1 MRDLQGSPNRR
12 YLLQHEIGRGG
23 MGVVYTAYDRLGGQ
37 FVALKRLKTQL
48 EAANE
53 RDTELSPTVSIA
65 MHAGPVS
72 LFAADRVART
82 LHSGLPERWTTART
96 GDDRAHISRRH
107 ALIEEFRIL
116 ATLRHPYVISVFDYG
131 LDAAGDPFYTM
142 ELLERAQTLRRAT
155 TDTPPSV
162 RLSLLVQIA
171 QALTYLHRRGVVHG
185 DLKPGN
191 VLVTSQGDGLRCK
204 VLDFGLA
211 VAVQQPLTGFVR
223 AGTLA
228 YMAPEVLDGA
238 EPSMASDL
246 FALGVIAYELLSGGH
261 PFDTTTE
268 RRLRASI
275 RTQEPDLDRLA
286 QTPVLRE
293 LISQLL
299 AKDPAARQRDV
310 TAVEQ
315 ELARAAGVELV
326 AEDSAV
332 RDSFLQAATLV
343 GREREMKVLQDAI
356 EQLSAGR
363 GGSILIGGESGVGK
377 SRLLEEARVAAL
389 TRGAL
394 VLRGQAADAGAGA
407 HQILREP
414 LRHAIL
420 YMEPPPSDFEAG
432 VLLPLV
438 TDLPQLLQRE
448 LTAVPELDAKATQE
462 RLFEL
467 IESTLLRLEQPVLLL
482 LDDLQWVSVDTLS
495 LLLRIVR
502 RTASAPILVIAGF
515 RDDESPRL
523 AELLEGSR
531 YIKIGRL
538 APAQIERLSEA
549 MLGPRARSPEL
560 LDLLQQESAGNA
572 FFIVEVVRALAA
584 RAGGLSAV
592 GQRELPSQ
600 VGSGGVLAVL
610 ESRLNRTSP
619 ALRPLL
625 ELAAVMGR
633 QIDPAALATLI
644 PAAQLELWLHA
655 LTEQAILE
663 PVESQWRFCHDKLRE
678 RLLDSLS
685 PEQLQALHA
694 QAAHAIEEAYGDL
707 VSHASALARHY
718 VGAKQAKQAA
728 YYLDRAG
735 EAALLQGAT
744 VQAERLLSDALYW
757 QGRSAPSELPLL
769 ARVRTRR
776 LHAAALA
783 GLGRLSE
790 CITEID
796 RALEMCGFPCR
807 QVDAAFVLSMSS
819 QLVAQTLRW
828 FGRSPLAGP
837 ALSKE
842 VANELLLCFEL
853 AGAPLAMISDAR
865 RMVYMSL
872 LGVNLAER
880 FQIREDAATCS
891 AILSYA
897 LFSAGRLDLSA
908 RYLQRAD
915 AERAAVSSP
924 RVDESVYKVHGC
936 LAQYTG
942 RWEEAE
948 DYLQRAIEVCRRIG
962 DTTREQLDVLVL
974 MSNRYFIAQY
984 DAALADVQVLQRL
997 ADQSQNMQFQGWCA
1011 LARAAVALQRG
1022 QFAEAHRMMDGALP
1036 IVAASQDVV
1045 AETSSIGLRALSALR
1060 VGRNAEARL
1069 CAEHAVARMEARP
1082 LMGHGMME
1090 GAVAPAEVSLILW
1103 SVEKGAAERRELF
1116 GLFTRALKQVR
1127 RYMVSFWFARPRLL
1141 LWEAAAAWAHGTRG
1155 IERGLLALREAERLR
1170 MPLEIGLSHKL
1181 LSEMTGGRTAANHQA
1196 HARELFLKLG
1206 VEWRA
1211 GVPFL
1216 CLPNAP

>member
-23 MGVVYTAYDRLGGQ
+23 MGVVYTAYDRLGRQ
-37 FVALKRLKTQL
+37 FVALKRLKSQL
-48 EAANE
+48 EAATE
-53 RDTELSPTVSIA
+53 PDTELSPTLSIA
-65 MHAGPVS
+65 LPAGTLG
-72 LFAADRVART
+72 LFTADRTART
-82 LHSGLPERWTTART
+82 VHSALPDRWTTART
-96 GDDRAHISRRH
+96 GADSAHISRRH

-131 LDAAGDPFYTM
+131 LDEAGDPFYTM
-142 ELLERAQTLRRAT
+142 ELLAGAQTLRRAA

-162 RLSLLVQIA
+162 RLRLLVQIA

-191 VLVTSQGDGLRCK
+191 VLVTGKGDSLRCK

-211 VAVQQPLTGFVR
+211 VAAQQPLTGFVR

-238 EPSMASDL
+238 EPSFASDL
-246 FALGVIAYELLSGGH
+246 FALGVIAYELLSGSH

-275 RTQEPDLDRLA
+275 LQLEPDLDRLA
-286 QTPVLRE
+286 HAPVLRE
-293 LISQLL
+293 LIAHLL
-299 AKDPAARQRDV
+299 AKDPAVRPCDV
-310 TAVEQ
+310 TAVERV
-315 ELARAAGVELV
+315 LARAAGVELV
-326 AEDSAV
+326 VDDSAV

-343 GREREMKVLQDAI
+343 GREQEMEILQAAI
-356 EQLSAGR
+356 AQLATGR
-363 GGSILIGGESGVGK
+363 GGAILIGGESGVGK

-389 TRGAL
+389 TRGSL
-394 VLRGQAADAGAGA
+394 VLRGQAADAGSGA

-414 LRHAIL
+414 LRTAVL
-420 YMEPPPSDFEAG
+420 YMEPAPSDFEAG

-448 LTAVPELDAKATQE
+448 LAAVPELDAKATQE
-462 RLFEL
+462 RLFEV
-467 IESTLLRLEQPVLLL
+467 IESVLLRVGRPVLLL
-482 LDDLQWVSVDTLS
+482 LDDLQWISIDTLS

-502 RTASAPILVIAGF
+502 RTASAPILLVAGF

-523 AELLEGSR
+523 AEFLEGSR
-531 YIKIGRL
+531 YLKLGRL
-538 APAQIERLSEA
+538 APSQIERLSEA
-549 MLGPRARSPEL
+549 MLGPRARSTEL
-560 LDLLQQESAGNA
+560 LELLQKESSGNA

-584 RAGGLSAV
+584 RAGGLSEV

-610 ESRLNRTSP
+610 ESRLNRTPP

-633 QIDPAALATLI
+633 QLDPAALSTAI
-644 PAAQLELWLHA
+644 PAAQLELWLHT
-655 LTEQAILE
+655 LTERAILE
-663 PVESQWRFCHDKLRE
+663 PLESQWRFCHDKLRE

-685 PEQLQALHA
+685 PERLRALHA
-694 QAAHAIEEAYGDL
+694 QAARAIEDAHGDL
-707 VSHASALARHY
+707 AAHTSALARHY
-718 VGAKQAKQAA
+718 AGSGQAKQAA
-728 YYLDRAG
+728 HYLDRAG

-744 VQAERLLSDALYW
+744 VQAERLLSDALTW
-757 QGRSAPSELPLL
+757 QGRGAPSEISLL

-796 RALEMCGFPCR
+796 RALELCGFPCS

-819 QLVAQTLRW
+819 QLVAQILRW
-828 FGRSPLAGP
+828 FGRPPQAGP
-837 ALSKE
+837 VLSKE

-865 RMVYMSL
+865 RMIYMSL

-880 FQIREDAATCS
+880 FQIGEDAATCS

-915 AERAAVSSP
+915 EQRAAVRSP

-936 LAQYTG
+936 LAQYSG

-974 MSNRYFIAQY
+974 MSNRYFIARY
-984 DAALADVQVLQRL
+984 DAVLADVVVLQRL
-997 ADQSQNMQFQGWCA
+997 ADQSQNMQFQGWCT

-1022 QFAEAHRMMDGALP
+1022 QFAEAHRLMDSALP
-1036 IVAASQDVV
+1036 IVAISQDVV
-1045 AETSSIGLRALSALR
+1045 AETSSLGLRALSALR
-1060 VGRNAEARL
+1060 VGRTTEARI
-1069 CAEHAVARMEARP
+1069 CAEQAVARMEARP

-1090 GAVAPAEVSLILW
+1090 GAVAPAEVFLSLW
-1103 SVEKGAAERRELF
+1103 QRAEGAGERRELF
-1116 GLFTRALKQVR
+1116 RLFTRALKQVR
-1127 RYMVSFWFARPRLL
+1127 RYMVTFWFAGPRLL
-1141 LWEAAAAWAHGTRG
+1141 LWEAAAAKAQGTRG
-1155 IERGLLALREAERLR
+1155 IARGLLALREAERLR

-1181 LSEMTGGRTAANHQA
+1181 LSEMTEGRTAADHR
-1196 HARELFLKLG
+1196 ARARDLFLELG
-1206 VEWRA
+1206 AEWRTDA
-1211 GVPFL
+1211 PFL